1 MKDRTSS
8 AKDARG
14 LLRFLDF
21 MPLIFAFGFLVP
33 VIAQGIES
41 LGWDRPL
48 GTTPMVVA
56 LLVGGGWGLV
66 AQIRGRW
73 I

>member
-1 MKDRTSS
+1 MSVPVK
-8 AKDARG
+8 AKETRG

-41 LGWDRPL
+41 LGWVRPL
-48 GTTPMVVA
+48 GTSPLVIA
-56 LLVGGGWGLV
+56 LLAGGGWGLV
-66 AQIRGRW
+66 AQLRGRW

>member
-1 MKDRTSS
+1 MKDPTT
-8 AKDARG
+8 AKESRG

-33 VIAQGIES
+33 VIAQGIEY
-41 LGWDRPL
+41 LGWAQPL
-48 GTTPMVVA
+48 GTSSLVIA
-56 LLVGGGWGLV
+56 LLGGGGWGLV

>member
-1 MKDRTSS
+1 MKEPRST
-8 AKDARG
+8 AKEARG
-14 LLRFLDF
+14 LLCFLDF

-33 VIAQGIES
+33 VIAQGIEG
-41 LGWDRPL
+41 LGWVRPL
-48 GTTPMVVA
+48 GTTPLVIG